1 MTKEEL
7 LQFTEDKIN
16 SYAQR
21 ILDATDKG
29 DDSALGELS
38 VYMALRRILKSE
50 ERRIQDYGMMDAFND
65 VIKELGIIQ
74 DGKFFQDFFSN

>member
-16 SYAQR
+16 SYAQQ
-21 ILDATDKG
+21 ILNAADKG

-38 VYMALRRILKSE
+38 VYMALRRILKNE

-74 DGKFFQDFFSN
+74 DGKFFKDFFS

>member
-7 LQFTEDKIN
+7 LQFTEGKIN
-16 SYAQR
+16 SYAQQ
-21 ILDATDKG
+21 ILNATDKG

-38 VYMALRRILKSE
+38 VYMALRRILKNE

-65 VIKELGIIQ
+65 VIKELGIIK
-74 DGKFFQDFFSN
+74 DGKFFEDFFS

>member
-7 LQFTEDKIN
+7 LQFTEGKIN
-16 SYAQR
+16 SYAQQ
-21 ILDATDKG
+21 ILNATDKG

-38 VYMALRRILKSE
+38 VYMALRRFLKNE

-65 VIKELGIIQ
+65 VIKELGIIK
-74 DGKFFQDFFSN
+74 DGKFFEDFFS

>member
-7 LQFTEDKIN
+7 LQFTEGKIN
-16 SYAQR
+16 SYAQQ
-21 ILDATDKG
+21 ILNATDKG

-38 VYMALRRILKSE
+38 VYMALRRILKNE

-65 VIKELGIIQ
+65 TLKELGIIQ
-74 DGKFFQDFFSN
+74 DGKFFEDFFSN